1 VKIRENRDILLASAV
16 VLVLVLG
23 YVWWVAVTN
32 R

>member
-1 VKIRENRDILLASAV
+1 VKIRENRDILLVSAV